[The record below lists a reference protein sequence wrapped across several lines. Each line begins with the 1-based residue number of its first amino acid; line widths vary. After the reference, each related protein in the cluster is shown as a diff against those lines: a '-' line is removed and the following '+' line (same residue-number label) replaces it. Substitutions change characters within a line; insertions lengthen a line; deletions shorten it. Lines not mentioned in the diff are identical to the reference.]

1 MNSKLIL
8 EPADFDEIKSTLK
21 KVLNVISA
29 LSKSS
34 PLTEQWLDN
43 QDISNLLHVSK
54 RTLQNYR
61 DNGIIPFSQI
71 GGKIY
76 YKASDVE
83 KLLLKH
89 YVNVKN
95 Y

>member
-8 EPADFDEIKSTLK
+8 EQADFKSTLK
-21 KVLNVISA
+21 KVLNVINA